1 MAWGGAFEWAACD
14 AIMLAGGGRAA
25 TDAHLVRRAPCYACL
40 PMYVSP
46 CDASGRMCLH
56 SFVDG
61 KVDASNESV
70 KVKVSDLVTDETM
83 YDPLAASY
91 QTRA

>member
-1 MAWGGAFEWAACD
+1 ME
-14 AIMLAGGGRAA
+14 
-25 TDAHLVRRAPCYACL
+25 T
-40 PMYVSP
+40 
-46 CDASGRMCLH
+46 H

-61 KVDASNESV
+61 KADTSNESV
-70 KVKVSDLVTDETM
+70 KVRVSDLGHGPSYPFENM

>member
-1 MAWGGAFEWAACD
+1 
-14 AIMLAGGGRAA
+14 
-25 TDAHLVRRAPCYACL
+25 
-40 PMYVSP
+40 MYVSP